1 MAEVKS
7 KMLYNLLDKSNGYY
21 VNKTDKKF
29 RSRMNINFR
38 IEGNRQL
45 EAKLIEEAVKY
56 KIVNIKGHPSNPGI
70 RISIYNAMPV

>member
-1 MAEVKS
+1 
-7 KMLYNLLDKSNGYY
+7 MLYNLLDKSNGYY

-70 RISIYNAMPV
+70 RISIYNAMPM

>member
-7 KMLYNLLDKSNGYY
+7 KMVYNLLDKSNGYY

-45 EAKLIEEAVKY
+45 EAKLIQEAVKY
-56 KIVNIKGHPSNPGI
+56 KIVNIKGHP
-70 RISIYNAMPV
+70 

>member
-21 VNKTDKKF
+21 VNRTDKKF